1 MSVARHARSGT
12 DNSHTGL
19 ASPPVSSEV
28 RKWERGIVARIVAGD
43 DSALAAVFDQY
54 GALVHGVAA
63 RLVGRD
69 AGSDICQEVFVQLWE
84 HPERFDAG
92 RASLRTFLAVLAR
105 RRAIDQLR
113 RFGRRAANED
123 RSGRQTMS
131 VVPNLEESAMS
142 MIEAERVRA
151 AVQRLPDDQR
161 RAIELAYFEGLTFR
175 EVAVATG
182 AQEGTAKSRLRLGL
196 NRLASALGS
205 EGVVEWA

>member
-1 MSVARHARSGT
+1 
-12 DNSHTGL
+12 
-19 ASPPVSSEV
+19 V
-28 RKWERGIVARIVAGD
+28 RDWERAVIARIVAGD

-54 GALVHGVAA
+54 SALVHGIAA

-69 AGSDICQEVFVQLWE
+69 AASDVCQEVFVQLWQ

-92 RASLRTFLAVLAR
+92 KASLRTFLAVLAR

-113 RFGRRAANED
+113 RTGRRATNED
-123 RSGRQTMS
+123 RSGRQALAG
-131 VVPNLEESAMS
+131 VPNLEESA
-142 MIEAERVRA
+142 INLFEAERIRA
-151 AVQRLPDDQR
+151 AVERLPDDQR

-182 AQEGTAKSRLRLGL
+182 AHEGTAKSRLRLGL
-196 NRLASALGS
+196 SKLASALGT

>member
-1 MSVARHARSGT
+1 MRRALGIKGL
-12 DNSHTGL
+12 SHRL
-19 ASPPVSSEV
+19 ASPPVSTGV
-28 RKWERGIVARIVAGD
+28 RDWERAVIARIVAGD

-54 GALVHGVAA
+54 SALVHGIAA

-69 AGSDICQEVFVQLWE
+69 AAGDVCQEVFVQLWE

-92 RASLRTFLAVLAR
+92 KASLRTFLAVLAR

-113 RFGRRAANED
+113 RTGRRATNEE
-123 RSGRQTMS
+123 RSGRQTLTS
-131 VVPNLEESAMS
+131 VPNLEESAINMF
-142 MIEAERVRA
+142 EAERVRA
-151 AVQRLPDDQR
+151 AVARLPDDQR

-182 AQEGTAKSRLRLGL
+182 AHEGTAKSRLRLGL
-196 NRLASALGS
+196 NRLANALGS

>member
-1 MSVARHARSGT
+1 MRRALGIHGRS
-12 DNSHTGL
+12 HRL
-19 ASPPVSSEV
+19 ASPPVSTGV
-28 RKWERGIVARIVAGD
+28 RDWERAVIARIVAGD

-54 GALVHGVAA
+54 SALVHGIAA

-69 AGSDICQEVFVQLWE
+69 AASDVCQEVFVQLWE

-92 RASLRTFLAVLAR
+92 KASLRTFLAVLAR

-113 RFGRRAANED
+113 RIGRRATNEE
-123 RSGRQTMS
+123 RSGRQTLTS
-131 VVPNLEESAMS
+131 VPNLEESAINMF
-142 MIEAERVRA
+142 EAERVRA
-151 AVQRLPDDQR
+151 AVARLPDDQR

-182 AQEGTAKSRLRLGL
+182 AHEGTAKSRLRLGL